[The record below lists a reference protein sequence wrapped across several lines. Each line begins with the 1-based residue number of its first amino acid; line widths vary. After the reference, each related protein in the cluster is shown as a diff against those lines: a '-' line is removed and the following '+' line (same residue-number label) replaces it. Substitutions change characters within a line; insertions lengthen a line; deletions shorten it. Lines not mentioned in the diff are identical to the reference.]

1 MTLDTPK
8 GTRDV
13 LPEQKILRDFIISKV
28 KEGFETYGFLPLET
42 PSIEMYDTLAS
53 KYAGGS
59 EILKETFKLT
69 DQGKRKLGLRYDLTV
84 PFARFIAMNPNI
96 KMPFKRYQIANV
108 WRDGPIKLGRY
119 REFIQCDGDIAGSSS
134 MMADTE
140 CIALAESVFT
150 SLGLDF
156 EIKINNRRLLNG
168 ILEYVGVKEKDFN
181 SVIISID
188 KIAKI
193 GEKDVREELINK
205 KIPDKKITE
214 LFSIIKT
221 KGTNE
226 DILIELKNKVSN
238 KNANDGIEELEEVFN
253 YSNLMGLKN
262 VKLDIS
268 LARGLS
274 YYNSTVYEVYLINS
288 KINSSVAAG
297 GRYDN
302 MVGNFMESK
311 TQVPAVGISF
321 GLDVIYDAIYDETK
335 LKKTLTKVYIIPI
348 KTMNEPLKLLKILRD
363 NKINSDIDLSQ
374 KGVSKNLDYA
384 DKYGIPYVILIGD
397 NEIKAGRFKLRDMKT
412 GQEEMLSEKEI
423 IEKLRNK

>member
-1 MTLDTPK
+1 MTLETPK
-8 GTRDV
+8 GTRDI
-13 LPEQKILRDFIISKV
+13 LPEQKILRDSIISKI
-28 KEGFETYGFLPLET
+28 KEGFEIYGFLPLET

-96 KMPFKRYQIANV
+96 KMPFKRYQIANI

-134 MMADTE
+134 MLADTE
-140 CIALAESVFT
+140 CIALAEYIFT
-150 SLGLDF
+150 NLGLNF
-156 EIKINNRRLLNG
+156 EIKINNRKLLNG
-168 ILEYVGVKEKDFN
+168 ILEYIGVKEKDFN

-188 KIAKI
+188 KINKI
-193 GEKDVREELINK
+193 GEKNVREELINK

-214 LFSIIKT
+214 LFSIINI

-226 DILIELKNKVSN
+226 DLLIELKSKISN
-238 KNANDGIEELEEVFN
+238 KNTNEGILELEEIFN
-253 YSNLMGLKN
+253 YANLMGLKN
-262 VKLDIS
+262 VKLDIA

-274 YYNSTVYEVYLINS
+274 YYNSTVFEVFLINS
-288 KINSSVAAG
+288 KINSSVAGG

-302 MVGNFMESK
+302 MIGNFMESK
-311 TQVPAVGISF
+311 TQIPAVGISF

-335 LKKTLTKVYIIPI
+335 LKKTLIKAYIIPI

-363 NKINSDIDLSQ
+363 SKINTDIDLSQ

-384 DKYGIPYVILIGD
+384 DKYGIPYVILIGE
-397 NEIKAGRFKLRDMKT
+397 NEIKAGKFKLRDMKT
-412 GQEEMLSEKEI
+412 GQEDMLSEKEI